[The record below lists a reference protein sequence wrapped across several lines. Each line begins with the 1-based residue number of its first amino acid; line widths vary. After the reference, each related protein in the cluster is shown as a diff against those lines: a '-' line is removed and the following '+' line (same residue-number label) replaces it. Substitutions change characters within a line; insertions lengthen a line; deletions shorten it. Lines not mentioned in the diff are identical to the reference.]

1 MSHAWPLISQL
12 QRISPPSDTFWRTQT
27 QIHAWSS
34 HLFLFFLFFLF
45 FWGWSTEGWSRIAP
59 GSHPFVEK
67 LECKWSYII
76 DAGWKG
82 SKWKQVPITGGC
94 MLGPITV
101 RLTFF
106 KVKSIHQNI
115 ISLFFFI
122 NKSQASLCFLFP
134 RRISGANDVC
144 TPRVIPLRMME
155 WHGKVCRVEYH
166 WYTEEEEICAC
177 CARLSLAQVTR
188 ALQEQSSPSGVTR
201 LVLDIKIQ
209 DGWNVFCLN
218 YGQLCFEYLEGLIL
232 QRIVWKGLQWEFFG
246 PIICQIH
253 FSIVF

>member
-1 MSHAWPLISQL
+1 MHTNTNPHPAL
-12 QRISPPSDTFWRTQT
+12 SPFSV
-27 QIHAWSS
+27 S
-34 HLFLFFLFFLF
+34 FFFF
-45 FWGWSTEGWSRIAP
+45 FWGWSTEGWSRSAP

-115 ISLFFFI
+115 ISLFFSI

-134 RRISGANDVC
+134 RRISGATDVC
-144 TPRVIPLRMME
+144 TPRVLPLRMME
-155 WHGKVCRVEYH
+155 WLGKVCRVEYH
-166 WYTEEEEICAC
+166 RCTEGDFVLVVLVCLCLGLRVHRRSEAAC
-177 CARLSLAQVTR
+177 LEWLA
-188 ALQEQSSPSGVTR
+188 
-201 LVLDIKIQ
+201 
-209 DGWNVFCLN
+209 W
-218 YGQLCFEYLEGLIL
+218 
-232 QRIVWKGLQWEFFG
+232 
-246 PIICQIH
+246 
-253 FSIVF
+253 FSTQKFKTDEMSFV